1 MTSEDAP
8 SGSLASILT
17 RLATDMQSIRFQ
29 DVISTID
36 ENYEYTPT
44 RFINGVGDDRM
55 LNDAGTNEG
64 SCKIFSFGR
73 LHNLS
78 KQQTL
83 NCFGDYYRIDVMQ
96 NPHGTDHMNIRNFIR
111 HGWSGIVFE
120 GDALKVS
127 SNR

>member
-1 MTSEDAP
+1 MTSD
-8 SGSLASILT
+8 STSSDSLASILT
-17 RLATDMQSIRFQ
+17 RLATDMQGIQFQ
-29 DVISTID
+29 DVISVID
-36 ENYEYTPT
+36 DNYDYSPT
-44 RFINGVGDDRM
+44 AFTNGISDDR
-55 LNDAGTNEG
+55 LFNEAGSNEG
-64 SCKIFSFGR
+64 SCKIFCFGR
-73 LHNLS
+73 LHKLS

-111 HGWSGIVFE
+111 HGWSGIIFE